1 MNAANPKPPAWSI
14 GETLALIR
22 ETGQTLE
29 PERVALAQAHGR
41 VLREPVRA
49 DADQPPFD
57 RSAFDGYAIR
67 LDDAA
72 TVYRCVDRLRAG
84 DWRPRTL
91 QHGET
96 VRVATGAALPGDGLQ
111 VVMQEDVEAEGD
123 HVTIRQ
129 RDRDRNI
136 RFRGDDARGGQVL
149 VEPGTCLSAGGL
161 ALLASVGCTRP
172 SVTRLPRV
180 LHIVSGNEIVPC
192 DQTPVGGQIRDS
204 NSTLVRAFLNRWN
217 IEPVQLHATEDIN
230 ALAAVIDR
238 AGVEPDRVE
247 LLLIS
252 GGASVGDHDFTRA
265 WLAELG
271 YTLQV
276 QRTAARPGK
285 PMILASSGSRLAF
298 GLPGNPLAHFACLN
312 LYVRQ
317 ALRRLLGAVE
327 TPLFTTAPLARD
339 LPEPTEASVAL
350 NPREILWPARI
361 DGGADGFQLTLLPW
375 RSSGDITALAA
386 ANALARIP
394 PSSRPLKRGDPVLF
408 LPTNQIP

>member
-1 MNAANPKPPAWSI
+1 MNDANPKPTAWSI
-14 GETLALIR
+14 DETLALIR

-29 PERVALAQAHGR
+29 PEYVALAQAHGR

-72 TVYRCVDRLRAG
+72 TVFHCVDRLRAG

-91 QHGET
+91 QPGET
-96 VRVATGAALPGDGLQ
+96 VRVATGAALPGDSLQ
-111 VVMQEDVEAEGD
+111 VVMQEHVEAEGD

-129 RDRDRNI
+129 RDQDRNI
-136 RFRGDDARGGQVL
+136 RFRGDDARAGQVL
-149 VEPGTCLSAGGL
+149 VEPGTCLSAGAL
-161 ALLASVGCTRP
+161 ALLASVGCTQP

-192 DQTPVGGQIRDS
+192 HQTPVGGQIRDS
-204 NSTLVRAFLNRWN
+204 NSTLVRAFLNTWN
-217 IEPVQLHATEDIN
+217 IQPVQLHAAEDSH

-238 AGVEPDRVE
+238 ARVEPDRVE

-252 GGASVGDHDFTRA
+252 GGASVGDHDFTRV

-285 PMILASSGSRLAF
+285 PMILASWGSRLAF

-317 ALRRLLGAVE
+317 ALRQLLGAVE
-327 TPLFTTAPLARD
+327 TPMFTTAPLAQD
-339 LPEPTEASVAL
+339 LPEPTEASAAL
-350 NPREILWPARI
+350 NPRETLWPARI
-361 DGGADGFQLTLLPW
+361 DGGTDGFRLTLLPW
-375 RSSGDITALAA
+375 RSSGDITPLAA

-408 LPTNQIP
+408 LPTHQIP